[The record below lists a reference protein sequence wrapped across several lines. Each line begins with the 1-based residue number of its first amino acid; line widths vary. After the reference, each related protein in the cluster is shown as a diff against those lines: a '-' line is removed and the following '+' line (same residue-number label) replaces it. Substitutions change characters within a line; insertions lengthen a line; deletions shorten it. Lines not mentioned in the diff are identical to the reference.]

1 MAKKSWYQKGNDGKK
16 RAETLDREAKARRD
30 AMGPRR
36 FWLDYDSSAKVTFL
50 DTPSFF
56 LLEHNLKLGNK
67 FYNYFTC
74 IQDMDTCPLCEAGE
88 NPSYILVG
96 TIINHK
102 KWVDKKEV
110 THQHEKQLFVAKGKA
125 RERLLKQIERREDDL
140 AFCIF
145 ELSRGSS
152 STECATGEDFEWL
165 KRISKAK
172 LAKVPGVIPDKKDES
187 YLEPF
192 DYEKIFA
199 PKSVKEL
206 RKLVGGDDPV
216 GGEEPDESEVAL
228 LGDGDEDK
236 TEEKTNK
243 DESTSSD
250 GPESIDDLL

>member
-1 MAKKSWYQKGNDGKK
+1 MAKKSWYQKGSAGKK
-16 RAETLDREAKARRD
+16 RSKELDREAKARRD

-56 LLEHNLKLGNK
+56 LLEHNIKLGNK

-102 KWVDKKEV
+102 KWVDKKEI

-125 RERLLKQIERREDDL
+125 REHLLKQIERREDDL
-140 AFCIF
+140 AFCIYD
-145 ELSRGSS
+145 LSRGSS
-152 STECATGEDFEWL
+152 ATECATGEDFDYL

-172 LAKVPGVIPDKKDES
+172 LAMVPGVLPEGKDES

-199 PKSVKEL
+199 PKSAAEL

-216 GGEEPDESEVAL
+216 GSEEPDVSEAAL
-228 LGDGDEDK
+228 LGDDNDK
-236 TEEKTNK
+236 AEEKTAK
-243 DESTSSD
+243 EDPVSSG
-250 GPESIDDLL
+250 GPESIDDLI